1 MGDGFGFL
9 RSVAPGANDD
19 GGEMLDI
26 DPKTVICGRLLMTI
40 MEVSMSEQTKKV
52 EMRPVKTIRQGAI
65 AASIWKRQAPSGF
78 EYFDFS
84 LSRSWKTK
92 NTGKEGYS
100 NNFFSDNGEQLAEV
114 IKETANWIAAQQASL
129 LAGMND
135 LPAGSL

>member
-1 MGDGFGFL
+1 
-9 RSVAPGANDD
+9 
-19 GGEMLDI
+19 MLDI

-114 IKETANWIAAQQASL
+114 IKETAEWIAAQQASL
-129 LAGMND
+129 LAGMSD
-135 LPAGSL
+135 LPVSSL

>member
-1 MGDGFGFL
+1 
-9 RSVAPGANDD
+9 
-19 GGEMLDI
+19 
-26 DPKTVICGRLLMTI
+26 MTI

-65 AASIWKRQAPSGF
+65 AASIWKRQSPSGF

-100 NNFFSDNGEQLAEV
+100 PNYFAGNCESLVTVCQDA
-114 IKETANWIAAQQASL
+114 ANWISDQQASL
-129 LAGMND
+129 LTSQPTDQLASND
-135 LPAGSL
+135 ESYLDF